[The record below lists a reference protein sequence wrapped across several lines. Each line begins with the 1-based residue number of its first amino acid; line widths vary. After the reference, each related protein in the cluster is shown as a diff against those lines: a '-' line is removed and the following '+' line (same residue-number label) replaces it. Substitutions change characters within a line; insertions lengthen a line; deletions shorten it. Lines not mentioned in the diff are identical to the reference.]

1 VLQTSRE
8 TPRRPRWAR
17 LADAFAWPLRTSHY
31 LGLVDPRWS
40 SHTLKARVEGL
51 EDQTREARTLTLR
64 PGRGWRGH
72 RAGQFVRVGVS
83 IAGRQHG
90 RTYSISSSP
99 ERFEDDGC
107 IAITVKA
114 VAGGRVS
121 PHLVR
126 DVRRGDHLAL
136 GPAQGD
142 FVLPEARPV
151 RPLFVT
157 AGSGLTPVM
166 SMLRSLEAGGELP
179 DIVHLHYAPD
189 PVEVLF
195 GSELAELAKHHA
207 RYRLQLVYT
216 RAAPGR
222 GRFTSTE
229 LEARCADWRERE
241 AYACG
246 PQTLLAA
253 VESHWREA
261 DLAGRLH
268 VERFRAAP
276 APPPP
281 DTAGGR
287 VRFHGS
293 GREALAD
300 ASTTLLR
307 IAEASGLCPPHGCRM
322 GICHTCTTTLRA
334 GRVRD
339 LRNNLL
345 IDEPGSKVQICVC
358 AAAGDVEL
366 EL

>member
-1 VLQTSRE
+1 VPQTSRE
-8 TPRRPRWAR
+8 TPRRPPWAR

-31 LGLVDPRWS
+31 LHLVDPLWS
-40 SHTLKARVEGL
+40 THTLQARVAGL
-51 EDQTREARTLTLR
+51 EDETRDARTLVLR

-83 IAGRQHG
+83 IAGRQHA

-121 PHLVR
+121 PHLAR
-126 DVRRGDHLAL
+126 NVRRGDHLGLA
-136 GPAQGD
+136 PAQGD
-142 FVLPEARPV
+142 FVLPGARPV

-157 AGSGLTPVM
+157 AGSGITPVM
-166 SMLRSLEAGGELP
+166 SMLRSLEAGGDLP
-179 DIVHLHYAPD
+179 DIAHLHYAPD
-189 PVEVLF
+189 PAAVLF

-216 RAAPGR
+216 RAVASGR
-222 GRFTSTE
+222 RLTSAQ
-229 LEARCADWRERE
+229 LEERCPDWRERE

-246 PQTLLAA
+246 PQTLLDAA
-253 VESHWREA
+253 ESHWREA
-261 DLAGRLH
+261 GLAGRLH
-268 VERFRAAP
+268 VEHFRAAL
-276 APPPP
+276 ATSPPGA
-281 DTAGGR
+281 AGGR

-293 GREALAD
+293 RREVDAD
-300 ASTTLLR
+300 GGTNLLR
-307 IAEASGLCPPHGCRM
+307 VAEAAGLCPPNGCRM

-345 IDEPGSKVQICVC
+345 IDEPGSKVQLCIC